1 MKLGLVIVTT
11 YFYSVIE
18 TTFNCEESKKSIYRN
33 YSNFSQKDFQGD
45 LLLNIGDGKNDY
57 LEFEKNFVETLDKHA
72 LKIIKTFNSC
82 FQSVTDSLELF
93 DWPLQSNIFYDKV
106 QNIIKS
112 FLIILVLLKSS
123 TNST

>member
-11 YFYSVIE
+11 YFYSVVE
-18 TTFNCEESKKSIYRN
+18 TTFNCEESKKSIYRT

-112 FLIILVLLKSS
+112 FLIILVL
-123 TNST
+123 